1 MRLGIAG
8 FHIESASFLPLISS
22 RADFE
27 AATVRDDALLQA
39 YEGTNTVPG
48 GFIRLARQS
57 GATLVPLTYSYLGAL
72 GPVSD
77 DAVAHFATEIASN
90 AAAANLDALLL
101 HLHGASWAPS
111 YPDVERFFLS
121 RIREEIGSAVPI
133 VLALDYH
140 ANIDAETLEHVDACF
155 AYHESPHTDM
165 GNTGIRAAQCAIA
178 MLEKGLRPAVAVSKP
193 GLMVP
198 SIFSATALRPLAD
211 VITVAR
217 DMERSS
223 NVYLDISILAGFSY
237 ADSPNTGFSVVVV
250 GDMTQEAAQEIA
262 DALSE
267 EISTRKDALYRPE
280 KVWTV
285 IDAVTL
291 AKEEAGRNG
300 KPWVLL
306 EHADRSNDSTYLLAE
321 LVDRDAQN
329 VAIPMLWDSKAAE
342 AAHNA
347 GAGAVIDLKIGAWSS
362 PKAGPRRSYRCEVL
376 SSGPK
381 TYTISGEMLTGTH
394 VDLGMTALI
403 RIGGVTVSL
412 VSAFA
417 FGVDEDAFTVFGQDP
432 RDYAIIVLRSKTHF
446 RQVYEELSEKI
457 VIVDTPDYGP
467 ADLLKIPYV
476 QIDRSRVYPFNASDR
491 QRSEQ

>member
-8 FHIESASFLPLISS
+8 FHIESASFLPLVSNKS
-22 RADFE
+22 DFE
-27 AATVRDDALLQA
+27 AAAVRGDALIQA
-39 YEGTNTVPG
+39 YDATNTVPG
-48 GFIRLARQS
+48 GFIAFARQS
-57 GATLVPLTYSYLGAL
+57 GAELIPLTYSYLGAL
-72 GPVSD
+72 GPASD
-77 DAVAHFATEIASN
+77 DAVAHFATEIASK
-90 AAAANLDALLL
+90 AATANLDALLL

-121 RIREEIGSAVPI
+121 HIRAEIGAAVPI

-140 ANIDAETLEHVDACF
+140 ANIDAATLEHVDACF

-165 GNTGIRAAQCAIA
+165 GETGLRAARCAVA
-178 MLEKGLRPAVAVSKP
+178 MIETGMRPAVAVSKP

-211 VITVAR
+211 IISMAR
-217 DMERSS
+217 DMERRSS
-223 NVYLDISILAGFSY
+223 VYLDISILAGFSY

-250 GDMTQEAAQEIA
+250 GDMAQEAAQDIA

-267 EISTRKDALYRPE
+267 EICSRKEAIYRPDA
-280 KVWTV
+280 VWTV
-285 IDAVTL
+285 DDAVTL
-291 AKEEAGRNG
+291 AKREAGRNG

-306 EHADRSNDSTYLLAE
+306 EHADRSNDSSYLLAE
-321 LVDRDAQN
+321 LVDREAQN
-329 VAIPMLWDSKAAE
+329 VAIPMLWDSEAAE
-342 AAHNA
+342 AAHRA
-347 GAGAVIDLKIGAWSS
+347 GPGAIIDLKIGAWSS

-381 TYTISGEMLTGTH
+381 TYKISGEMLTGTH
-394 VDLGMTALI
+394 VDLGMTAVV

-417 FGVDEDAFTVFGQDP
+417 FGVDEDAFTVFGQNP
-432 RDYAIIVLRSKTHF
+432 RDFDIIVLRSKTHF

-467 ADLLKIPYV
+467 ADLFEIPYA
-476 QIDRSRVYPFNASDR
+476 QIDKTKVYPFNAPDPNRS
-491 QRSEQ
+491 QR

>member
-8 FHIESASFLPLISS
+8 FHIESASFLPLVSTRS
-22 RADFE
+22 DFE
-27 AATVRDDALLQA
+27 ATTVRSDALMQA
-39 YEGTNTVPG
+39 YDATNTVPG
-48 GFIRLARQS
+48 GFIRAGRQS

-77 DAVAHFATEIASN
+77 DAVVHFSSEIARK

-121 RIREEIGSAVPI
+121 RIREEIGAAVPI

-140 ANIDAETLEHVDACF
+140 ANIDAATLEHVDACF

-165 GNTGIRAAQCAIA
+165 GETGMRAAQCAVTIIETG
-178 MLEKGLRPAVAVSKP
+178 MRPAVAVSKP

-198 SIFSATALRPLAD
+198 SIFSATALQPLAD
-211 VITVAR
+211 IISMAR
-217 DMERSS
+217 AMERRSS
-223 NVYLDISILAGFSY
+223 VYLDISILAGFSY

-250 GDMTQEAAQEIA
+250 GDMAQEAAQDIA
-262 DALSE
+262 DSLSG
-267 EISTRKDALYRPE
+267 EISSRKEVLYRPE
-280 KVWTV
+280 TVWTV
-285 IDAVTL
+285 DEAVAL
-291 AKEEAGRNG
+291 AKREAGRNG

-306 EHADRSNDSTYLLAE
+306 EHADRSNDSSYLLAE
-321 LVDRDAQN
+321 LVDSDAQN

-342 AAHNA
+342 AAHKS
-347 GAGAVIDLKIGAWSS
+347 GVGAVIDLTIGAWSS

-381 TYTISGEMLTGTH
+381 TYKISGEMLTGTH
-394 VDLGMTALI
+394 VDLGMTAVV

-417 FGVDEDAFTVFGQDP
+417 FGVDEDAFTVFGQNP
-432 RDYAIIVLRSKTHF
+432 RDYDIIILRSKTHF
-446 RQVYEELSEKI
+446 RQVYEALSEKI

-476 QIDRSRVYPFNASDR
+476 QIDRDTVYPFNASER
-491 QRSEQ
+491 